1 MGEAVHAYVERLFDA
16 GVVCLF
22 AQQPNG
28 TAPERTE

>member
-1 MGEAVHAYVERLFDA
+1 MGEAVHVYVERLFDA
-16 GVVCLF
+16 GVVYLF